1 MMPPEGRLTLPP
13 ARSMNL
19 RRHTVRSIA
28 ILQYDHRRLLSRW
41 RARWYLESHPDT
53 PELEDGV
60 GGVPLRKH
68 HLIFVVL
75 GGGSS
80 FTDLPSARKT
90 LGSKAGLLFKFIA
103 GS

>member
-41 RARWYLESHPDT
+41 RARWPCPRPEPAPAEIAGGVRLGTARSCRGDRSRGHRHLESAIPLAAWGAEIRTT
-53 PELEDGV
+53 P
-60 GGVPLRKH
+60 P
-68 HLIFVVL
+68 
-75 GGGSS
+75 
-80 FTDLPSARKT
+80 AM
-90 LGSKAGLLFKFIA
+90 A
-103 GS
+103 